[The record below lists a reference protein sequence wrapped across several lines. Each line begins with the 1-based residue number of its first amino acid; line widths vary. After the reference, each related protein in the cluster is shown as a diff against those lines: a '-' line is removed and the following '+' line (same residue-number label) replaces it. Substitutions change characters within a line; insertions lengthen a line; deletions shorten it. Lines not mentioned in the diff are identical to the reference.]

1 MSDYDVFMSRMTKS
15 DVFVRPDV
23 AFMSGLPIWRKARR
37 ILLAV
42 VVFLST
48 GLIVASP
55 VQATD
60 LCVAADSGSYNI
72 STEAQLRLMATD
84 ADCLRTG
91 KTFTLLNAIALT
103 SSWTPIGDVSTGFK
117 GTFDG
122 NDKIIS
128 GLSMTFTSSSAD
140 RGGLFGVTQ
149 GAVLKNI
156 ILTDVT
162 ITNNDRTTSGPQYI
176 GGIVGDADNTDVL
189 NSSVTGTIDGTKRVG
204 GIAGYAD
211 NGSLISNSS
220 SAGEIGSDRSLGDV
234 GGIVGA
240 TRGSV
245 LTNVTSSASVTVGL
259 WSPTTIDSYYVGGIV
274 GEAFDSN
281 ITNAVA
287 SGAVTGV
294 GNVGG
299 VVGYFWVDRAS
310 GTYTIEDSSASGNVT
325 GLGSCFGY
333 CNSTGGLIGGL
344 RVSRSKGGL
353 SGIVRIN
360 DSYAT
365 GNVTGNRSVGGLI
378 GNVYIQDMETN
389 SPAPFPSSEV
399 EISDVFARGQVRGED
414 FVGGLIG
421 STGGSNVSGSNSE
434 LSVLSAYATGAVT
447 GTGYVGGLVGSF
459 DGNWTLLSSI
469 TNSYATGAVTGT
481 STSGW
486 YHGGLVGQVEGP
498 ATITRSFASGTV
510 DNLRNYFAGGLVG
523 NIEESSDY
531 VVTITDSYATG
542 NTAGGAGVGALVG
555 GTQNRLELRNT
566 YAVGAINIGRG
577 AFKGGVIGESS
588 GTMSSMKAG
597 VTNPLDVR
605 ATYWNT
611 QSTGV
616 AFALGTL
623 NNAGS
628 NITNASGLTTSQ
640 MRYGSNFAGWDF
652 STVWGYQCS
661 VSVLPQLR
669 AINANATASSCPEP
683 VVVSSPPPPPPITIP
698 TPEITAPTP
707 ELGGANM
714 NLGGRAINVTVQRN
728 PNNNGLLLTAGPL
741 TLSLGGV
748 TAIGRPTPLTSS
760 GALVLP
766 LSGRKTVNASG
777 LLPGSTVTKTLYSNP
792 VELGREVVDESGV
805 LRATS
810 IIAAAL
816 PVGNHT
822 LTFTGSANTGEE
834 FMLSIGIR
842 LATPAVALG
851 ANPLLSASS
860 KRVDRGASVLVTL
873 SSAQAH
879 CTVRFTAP
887 GATSTQTASKYG
899 TAKTKFRVPSTQR
912 QPWTVTARVSG
923 KNCAPMSTSI
933 SIPVRR

>member
-1 MSDYDVFMSRMTKS
+1 MSYYDDLMSRMTKS
-15 DVFVRPDV
+15 DVFVRPGA

-37 ILLAV
+37 IMLAV

-84 ADCLRTG
+84 VDCLRTG
-91 KTFTLLNAIALT
+91 KTFTLLNDIALT

-189 NSSVTGTIDGTKRVG
+189 NSSVTGAIDGTERVG

-220 SAGEIGSDRSLGDV
+220 SAGVIGSDRSQGDV
-234 GGIVGA
+234 GGIVGE
-240 TRGSV
+240 TWNSV
-245 LTNVTSSASVTVGL
+245 LTNVTSSASVTAGT
-259 WSPTTIDSYYVGGIV
+259 WSPTTSRSYYVGGIV
-274 GEAFDSN
+274 GHAFESN

-299 VVGYFWVDRAS
+299 VVGYFWVDRKP
-310 GTYTIEDSSASGNVT
+310 GTYTIENSSASGNVT
-325 GLGSCFGY
+325 GLGSCLGY
-333 CNSTGGLIGGL
+333 CHSTGGLIGGL
-344 RVSRSKGGL
+344 RVSRQEGGS

-365 GNVTGNRSVGGLI
+365 GNITGNRSVGGLI
-378 GNVYIQDMETN
+378 GQVWLQEMVGN

-399 EISDVFARGQVRGED
+399 EISDVFARGQVLGED

-421 STGGSNVSGSNSE
+421 STGGTDVPGSNSE
-434 LSVLSAYATGAVT
+434 LSVFSAYATGAVN
-447 GTGYVGGLVGSF
+447 GTGYVGGLVGQF
-459 DGNWTLLSSI
+459 DGRWTLLSSI
-469 TNSYATGAVTGT
+469 TNSYATGAVTGA

-486 YHGGLVGQVEGP
+486 YHGGLVGQVAGP
-498 ATITRSFASGTV
+498 ASITRSFASGTV

-523 NIEESSDY
+523 NIEESSDD

-542 NTAGGAGVGALVG
+542 DTAGGGGVGALVG

-566 YAVGAINIGRG
+566 YAVGAIRG
-577 AFKGGVIGESS
+577 VVSKGGVIGDDGQLSFA
-588 GTMSSMKAG
+588 GGMKAG

-611 QSTGV
+611 QSTGI

-683 VVVSSPPPPPPITIP
+683 VVVSSPPPPHPKIP

-714 NLGGRAINVTVQRN
+714 NLGGRAINVTVQQN

-741 TLSLGGV
+741 NLSLGGV

-766 LSGRKTVNASG
+766 LSGRKLVYASG

-805 LRATS
+805 LRAS
-810 IIAAAL
+810 PIIPATL
-816 PVGNHT
+816 PVGSHT
-822 LTFTGSANTGEE
+822 LTFTGSADTGEE

-860 KRVDRGASVLVTL
+860 KRADRGASVLVTL

-887 GATSTQTASKYG
+887 GATSIQTASKYG
-899 TAKTKFRVPSTQR
+899 TAKAKFRVPSTQR

>member
-1 MSDYDVFMSRMTKS
+1 
-15 DVFVRPDV
+15 
-23 AFMSGLPIWRKARR
+23 
-37 ILLAV
+37 
-42 VVFLST
+42 
-48 GLIVASP
+48 
-55 VQATD
+55 
-60 LCVAADSGSYNI
+60 
-72 STEAQLRLMATD
+72 
-84 ADCLRTG
+84 
-91 KTFTLLNAIALT
+91 
-103 SSWTPIGDVSTGFK
+103 
-117 GTFDG
+117 
-122 NDKIIS
+122 
-128 GLSMTFTSSSAD
+128 
-140 RGGLFGVTQ
+140 
-149 GAVLKNI
+149 
-156 ILTDVT
+156 
-162 ITNNDRTTSGPQYI
+162 
-176 GGIVGDADNTDVL
+176 
-189 NSSVTGTIDGTKRVG
+189 
-204 GIAGYAD
+204 
-211 NGSLISNSS
+211 
-220 SAGEIGSDRSLGDV
+220 
-234 GGIVGA
+234 
-240 TRGSV
+240 
-245 LTNVTSSASVTVGL
+245 
-259 WSPTTIDSYYVGGIV
+259 
-274 GEAFDSN
+274 
-281 ITNAVA
+281 
-287 SGAVTGV
+287 
-294 GNVGG
+294 
-299 VVGYFWVDRAS
+299 
-310 GTYTIEDSSASGNVT
+310 
-325 GLGSCFGY
+325 
-333 CNSTGGLIGGL
+333 
-344 RVSRSKGGL
+344 
-353 SGIVRIN
+353 
-360 DSYAT
+360 
-365 GNVTGNRSVGGLI
+365 
-378 GNVYIQDMETN
+378 
-389 SPAPFPSSEV
+389 
-399 EISDVFARGQVRGED
+399 
-414 FVGGLIG
+414 
-421 STGGSNVSGSNSE
+421 
-434 LSVLSAYATGAVT
+434 
-447 GTGYVGGLVGSF
+447 
-459 DGNWTLLSSI
+459 
-469 TNSYATGAVTGT
+469 
-481 STSGW
+481 
-486 YHGGLVGQVEGP
+486 
-498 ATITRSFASGTV
+498 V
-510 DNLRNYFAGGLVG
+510 DNRRNYFAGGLVG

-542 NTAGGAGVGALVG
+542 DTAGGGGVGALVG

-566 YAVGAINIGRG
+566 YAVGAITGVVS
-577 AFKGGVIGESS
+577 KGGVIGDDGQLSFA
-588 GTMSSMKAG
+588 GGMKAG

-611 QSTGV
+611 QSTGI

-683 VVVSSPPPPPPITIP
+683 VVVSSPPPLPPITIP

-805 LRATS
+805 LRAS
-810 IIAAAL
+810 PIIAAAL

-851 ANPLLSASS
+851 ANPLLSASL